1 MVECMIGEKE
11 AKKLD
16 MIPVSNNT
24 VSRRIDAMSEDILA
38 TLISRVKKSEFYSL
52 QVDESTDVANL
63 ANLLLY
69 IRYLFL
75 KEWYKKIFCSVG
87 PLLPERQDRKS
98 SI

>member
-1 MVECMIGEKE
+1 MIGEKE

-24 VSRRIDAMSEDILA
+24 VSRHIDAMSEDILA

-52 QVDESTDVANL
+52 QMLQIWPIFFCMSVT
-63 ANLLLY
+63 Y
-69 IRYLFL
+69 L
-75 KEWYKKIFCSVG
+75 KERYKKIFCSVG